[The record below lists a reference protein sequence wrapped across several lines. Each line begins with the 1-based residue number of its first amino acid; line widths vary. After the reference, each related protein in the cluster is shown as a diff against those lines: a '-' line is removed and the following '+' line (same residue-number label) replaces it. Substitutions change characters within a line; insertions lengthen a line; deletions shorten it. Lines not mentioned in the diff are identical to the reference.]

1 MTEWIYASWC
11 HSPHATS
18 AVPSSSPGAFRS
30 STPSCLEM
38 VQWKVI
44 ALCGLVLVAAAAAVG
59 RSGPQE
65 QSEIVPALKPLVAA
79 PPLEKVEADL
89 GQPTAAPPAKCC
101 ACSWDQLA
109 LHTFPAI
116 L

>member
-1 MTEWIYASWC
+1 
-11 HSPHATS
+11 
-18 AVPSSSPGAFRS
+18 
-30 STPSCLEM
+30 M

-44 ALCGLVLVAAAAAVG
+44 ALCGLVFVAAAAAVG

-65 QSEIVPALKPLVAA
+65 QSEFVPALKPLVAA
-79 PPLEKVEADL
+79 SPLEKVEADL

-109 LHTFPAI
+109 LRAGGGAVVGALPLSTQCLSLPALSFPS
-116 L
+116 